1 MPQQLLP
8 HPATFALKAASGRYG
23 LWPTREKSV
32 PQWDLRVDAA
42 SREAACATLLWN
54 DEPNEARLVIAWE
67 LAPRFGDLPEPIV
80 RFVKEAV
87 GDSRDPPEFR
97 SDN

>member
-1 MPQQLLP
+1 MESREEVD
-8 HPATFALKAASGRYG
+8 TALEALRYLMDSAASY
-23 LWPTREKSV
+23 LSPE
-32 PQWDLRVDAA
+32 
-42 SREAACATLLWN
+42 REAACATLLWN
-54 DEPNEARLVIAWE
+54 DEPNEALPVIAWE
-67 LAPRFGDLPEPIV
+67 LAPRFGELPEPIV